1 MMSSGYRIIC
11 FENGAEPVLSGQ
23 IEEYIS
29 YSYEPLMKKML
40 LAIRTDEYDNF
51 YMSIYGIKKLLIRDL
66 EQIEGRQVTKK
77 KLNQIL
83 QDRVNRGRRTNSDG
97 SRLAR
102 SIAFQREALM
112 NGWIKIWKMHRF
124 AF

>member
-83 QDRVNRGRRTNSDG
+83 QDRVNRGNTTILIGKNIPQDLLTRIPDNTVFCTDIR
-97 SRLAR
+97 
-102 SIAFQREALM
+102 
-112 NGWIKIWKMHRF
+112 
-124 AF
+124 